1 MEDSRVPSL
10 IDLVPRKYLAAQLRR
25 PSGLVGKF
33 LVAPILN
40 RRNAAL
46 NVAVLESLELEAND
60 RVLEVG
66 FGGGDL
72 MCRILPLVS
81 SGHVIGAD
89 FSQDM
94 VDVCAARFSSAIES
108 GALELMCAP
117 VEKLPLRDGVVDKA
131 CTVNTIYFWGDA
143 PASAREFHRVI
154 AAGGRLA
161 IGFAPRETL
170 DRLPVTEHGFTKY
183 EVDEVRELLLDA
195 GFGEATVAVI
205 EDPDGHDCCV
215 TAVKAS

>member
-1 MEDSRVPSL
+1 MPSL
-10 IDLVPRKYLAAQLRR
+10 IDLVPRRYLAAQLRR

-40 RRNAAL
+40 RRNTGL
-46 NVAVLESLELEAND
+46 NVAVLKSLELEATD

-72 MCRILPLVS
+72 MSRIVPLVS
-81 SGHVIGAD
+81 AGHVIGVD

-94 VDVCAARFSSAIES
+94 VDICAARFSSAVQS
-108 GALELMCAP
+108 GALELVCASA
-117 VEKLPLRDGVVDKA
+117 EKLPLHDGAVDKV
-131 CTVNTIYFWGDA
+131 CTVNTIYFWNDA
-143 PASAREFHRVI
+143 AASASELHRVMGT
-154 AAGGRLA
+154 GGRLV

-183 EVDEVRELLLDA
+183 EVDEVSALLLEA
-195 GFGEATVAVI
+195 GFDEVSVTVI
-205 EDPDGHDCCV
+205 ENPEGQDCCV
-215 TAVKAS
+215 TAVKGA